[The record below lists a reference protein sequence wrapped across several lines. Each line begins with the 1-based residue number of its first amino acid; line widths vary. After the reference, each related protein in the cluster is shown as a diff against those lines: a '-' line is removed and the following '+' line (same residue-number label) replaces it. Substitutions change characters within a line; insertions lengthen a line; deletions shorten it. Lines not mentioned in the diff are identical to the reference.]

1 MFVSQSTDPDWVLH
15 PAVFP
20 LYYSDDQLSIYSR
33 GLSISMRASK
43 LSAERPRWW
52 RVLFSVFAAF
62 FGVQSS
68 RNHEH
73 DFSSGK
79 FWPYLLMAIILG
91 LVFIAGVYLLVQ
103 LALSLSE
110 T

>member
-1 MFVSQSTDPDWVLH
+1 MSQSTDPDLALH

-33 GLSISMRASK
+33 RLSIPMLVSK
-43 LSAERPRWW
+43 LSAERPHWW
-52 RVLFSVFAAF
+52 RVLFSVLAAF
-62 FGVQSS
+62 FGVQSR

-73 DFSSGK
+73 DFSSGRL
-79 FWPYLLMAIILG
+79 WPYLLMAIISG
-91 LVFIAGVYLLVQ
+91 LVFIAGVYMLVQ

>member
-1 MFVSQSTDPDWVLH
+1 MLF
-15 PAVFP
+15 
-20 LYYSDDQLSIYSR
+20 
-33 GLSISMRASK
+33 SK

-52 RVLFSVFAAF
+52 RVLFSVLAAF

-73 DFSSGK
+73 DFSSGRL
-79 FWPYLLMAIILG
+79 WPYLLMAVILG
-91 LVFIAGVYLLVQ
+91 LAFVAGVSLLVQ
-103 LALSLSE
+103 IVLSLSE